1 MFGRTPT
8 GPPEAVGAEL
18 ISIVPVNGWARRYAF
33 AAANC
38 AGVYEPG
45 FEIIAAS
52 CWDVTTVWTGAAA
65 PCDAMA
71 DAARAGV
78 AGDPAEN
85 ASTARAPPS
94 ARINGRIL
102 IGHLHE

>member
-8 GPPEAVGAEL
+8 GPPEALGVWL

-52 CWDVTTVWTGAAA
+52 CCCVTAFCTGVSA
-65 PCDAMA
+65 PCDTMA
-71 DAARAGV
+71 DAARTRV
-78 AGDPAEN
+78 AGHAAET
-85 ASTARAPPS
+85 ASAPPS
-94 ARINGRIL
+94 ARIKGRIL
-102 IGHLHE
+102 IDHPPPMT

>member
-8 GPPEAVGAEL
+8 GPPEALGAWL

-38 AGVYEPG
+38 AGVYKPG
-45 FEIIAAS
+45 FDIIAAS
-52 CWDVTTVWTGAAA
+52 CCCVTAAWTGAAV

-71 DAARAGV
+71 VAARAGV
-78 AGDPAEN
+78 AGDAVEN
-85 ASTARAPPS
+85 ASTASAPPS
-94 ARINGRIL
+94 ARIRGRIL
-102 IGHLHE
+102 I

>member
-8 GPPEAVGAEL
+8 GPPEAAGDGL
-18 ISIVPVNGWARRYAF
+18 TSIVPVNGWARRYAF

-45 FEIIAAS
+45 LEIIAAS
-52 CWDVTTVWTGAAA
+52 CFGVTAFWTGAAA

-78 AGDPAEN
+78 AGDGAEH
-85 ASTARAPPS
+85 ASTASAPPS
-94 ARINGRIL
+94 ARINGR
-102 IGHLHE
+102 